1 MRGAWRLGVLGAVA
15 ATIGVAGA
23 VALDACSPFEATQ
36 EPPAA
41 DASAADVGSDAGA
54 TPDAPGACDPGAP
67 FACDGATAC
76 LDFEDTPPTPLS
88 DGLQGPFADITNSRD
103 TNVLLEIAGDGGVG
117 CGHALHGAVTGD
129 AGGEKRGEL
138 DLPASPA
145 PAQITV
151 EARVR
156 VPSAAVDCRIVDVE
170 YDLPDAGTGRVFAAA
185 TGANG
190 FKLDSDGFGFDGSGQ
205 VARTGGYQRIVLVVP
220 FGGTPNMRVDDGP
233 LLTATPI
240 LPVRPGSQRI
250 KVFLGPKADRAPC
263 EVWIDRVL
271 VR

>member
-1 MRGAWRLGVLGAVA
+1 MQVSARPMI
-15 ATIGVAGA
+15 T
-23 VALDACSPFEATQ
+23 
-36 EPPAA
+36 PAYRS
-41 DASAADVGSDAGA
+41 ASLNSI
-54 TPDAPGACDPGAP
+54 
-67 FACDGATAC
+67 
-76 LDFEDTPPTPLS
+76 DT
-88 DGLQGPFADITNSRD
+88 
-103 TNVLLEIAGDGGVG
+103 
-117 CGHALHGAVTGD
+117 
-129 AGGEKRGEL
+129 
-138 DLPASPA
+138 
-145 PAQITV
+145 
-151 EARVR
+151 ARVWRRR
-156 VPSAAVDCRIVDVE
+156 VRRELPGG
-170 YDLPDAGTGRVFAAA
+170 PDAGTGRVFAAA

-205 VARTGGYQRIVLVVP
+205 VARTGGYQRIVVVVP